1 MQVTIS
7 AIIISLSLIEKAW
20 KHEKRL
26 KNIKNFPIIEA
37 ASTLVLQQQG
47 IFEKLFESKLFT
59 LKQNNLQLGNVAFI
73 LFEFTV

>member
-7 AIIISLSLIEKAW
+7 GIIISLYFIEIKKA
-20 KHEKRL
+20 EKFKKMKKL
-26 KNIKNFPIIEA
+26 PIIEA

-59 LKQNNLQLGNVAFI
+59 LKQNNLQLGIVAFI

>member
-7 AIIISLSLIEKAW
+7 EIIISLYFIEIK
-20 KHEKRL
+20 KREKF
-26 KNIKNFPIIEA
+26 KNIKKLPIIEA
-37 ASTLVLQQQG
+37 ASRLVLQQQG

-59 LKQNNLQLGNVAFI
+59 LKQNNLQLENVAFI

>member
-7 AIIISLSLIEKAW
+7 EIIISLYFIEIK
-20 KHEKRL
+20 KREKF
-26 KNIKNFPIIEA
+26 KNIKKLPIIEA
-37 ASTLVLQQQG
+37 ASRLVLEQHG
-47 IFEKLFESKLFT
+47 IFEKRIESKLST